1 MFSPLEQFELFPI
14 LIFNNVFFYY
24 VVLVTIYDIIC
35 ILCLFFFLY
44 FFFNFVFSFFFL
56 KRTMFSIISGF
67 FSFISNLINNIL
79 GRKGKNVFILAS
91 SFMLLIL
98 LLNVLGLVPFGHCF
112 TAQLFVNEFFAIMA
126 IIGITMVGILNV
138 GVRFFHLFIPSNVPT
153 ILLPFLSFIEVVS
166 YVSRLISLS
175 VRLFANMVA
184 GHALLHILIGSLLTI
199 FEKVYSIISFLF
211 ILIPS
216 ILIFAV
222 MLLEFGIAFLQA
234 YVFVVLFLIYISDVF
249 SLYR

>member
-14 LIFNNVFFYY
+14 LVFNNVFFFY
-24 VVLVTIYDIIC
+24 VVLITIYDIIC

-44 FFFNFVFSFFFL
+44 FFFNFIFSFFFL
-56 KRTMFSIISGF
+56 KRTMFEIVSGF

-79 GRKGKNVFILAS
+79 GRKGKSVFILAS

-98 LLNVLGLVPFGHCF
+98 LLNILGLVPFGHCF

-126 IIGITMVGILNV
+126 IIGITMVGLLNV
-138 GVRFFHLFIPSNVPT
+138 GVRFFHLFIPSNVPA
-153 ILLPFLSFIEVVS
+153 ILLPFLSFIEVIS

-234 YVFVVLFLIYISDVF
+234 YVFVVLFLIYISDIF

>member
-14 LIFNNVFFYY
+14 LVFNNVFFLF
-24 VVLVTIYDIIC
+24 VVLITIYDIIC
-35 ILCLFFFLY
+35 VLSLFFFLY
-44 FFFNFVFSFFFL
+44 FFFNFIFSFFFL
-56 KRTMFSIISGF
+56 KRTMFEIVSGF

-79 GRKGKNVFILAS
+79 GRKGKSVFILAS

-98 LLNVLGLVPFGHCF
+98 LLNILGLVPFGHCF

-126 IIGITMVGILNV
+126 IVGITMVGLLNV
-138 GVRFFHLFIPSNVPT
+138 GVRFFHLFIPSNVPA
-153 ILLPFLSFIEVVS
+153 ILLPFLSFIEVIS

-234 YVFVVLFLIYISDVF
+234 YVFVVLFLIYISDIF